1 MALLELRKP
10 EGLVGNIQEPGGCK
24 MAPLELRKTEERR
37 RTAVE
42 ERRKKEQPVERRKT
56 ERPVERRDAD
66 VRDVAGPV
74 GRRKTGRPLDHR
86 KPMHLH
92 RVCEWER
99 HRRVRDRVRDRDR
112 GHDVHDVH
120 VHPLLFY
127 FFGDGARK
135 NSRKSK

>member
-10 EGLVGNIQEPGGCK
+10 
-24 MAPLELRKTEERR
+24 EERR

-86 KPMHLH
+86 KPMPLP

-120 VHPLLFY
+120 VHPVIFSP
-127 FFGDGARK
+127 GWARPDK
-135 NSRKSK
+135 WSLPASKYSAQEEEASLETPAILVSILK